1 MVELDEKYCDVIVN
15 RTALQLQ
22 TTESFFLVRDGQKL
36 RYSEVV
42 ASTDKQ

>member
-1 MVELDEKYCDVIVN
+1 VIVN

-22 TTESFFLVRDGQKL
+22 TTASFFLVRVGQKL

-42 ASTDKQ
+42 VSTDKL